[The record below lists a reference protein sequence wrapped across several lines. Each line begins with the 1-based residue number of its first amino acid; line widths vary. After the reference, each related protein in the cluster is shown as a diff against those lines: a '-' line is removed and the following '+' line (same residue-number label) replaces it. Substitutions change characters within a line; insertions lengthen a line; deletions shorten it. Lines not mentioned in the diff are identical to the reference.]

1 MPGMKQGMTRPDGSK
16 KSNRGYLG
24 QIKRDDGGVMTEYST
39 NVDDL
44 NKAFGNSKFAYTD
57 KRGVKVVDFPTL
69 VPTLTKQEVE
79 IMRTLPEG
87 EPIPRTILFKAADHA
102 AMRIQQG
109 KSPFYQDKEKDKSL
123 IKAAPK
129 GAKKKKSMLSK

>member
-1 MPGMKQGMTRPDGSK
+1 MPGKGQGMTRPDGSK
-16 KSNRGYLG
+16 KSKRGYLG
-24 QIKRDDGGVMTEYST
+24 PIKRDDGSVMTEYST

-102 AMRIQQG
+102 AMRLQQG
-109 KSPFYQDKEKDKSL
+109 KSPFYQDKKRKKPKRSL
-123 IKAAPK
+123 IK
-129 GAKKKKSMLSK
+129 